1 MDQPSA
7 MDQPWMS
14 VVVPAYNE
22 EVAIGV
28 TVAALRDWLEASGQP
43 YEIVVVDNA
52 STDATRDVVRPLL
65 DGERIRL
72 LVNDVNRGKGYSVRR
87 GMLATTGRLRLL
99 CDADCAASLAS
110 LERMVEATPRAH
122 VVVGSRSA
130 VGAQVG
136 RPQPFRRRI
145 VGWPFIALTRLLM
158 LEPTRDVYCGFK
170 LWHGAAA
177 EAVFRRQSL
186 EGWTFDAEVLALAR
200 RLGFTVEEVGIAWA
214 DREGSRLSIR
224 EVLIPVVGEL
234 IAARRNVRRQVG
246 RRGAAKA
253 PPVAEEALAP
263 AAAGTAEAGERRLSA

>member
-1 MDQPSA
+1 MQ
-7 MDQPWMS
+7 QPWMS

-28 TVAALRDWLEASGQP
+28 TLAALRDWLEAAGQP

-65 DGERIRL
+65 DGDRIRL

-110 LERMVEATPRAH
+110 LERMVEAGRKAH

-136 RPQPFRRRI
+136 RAQPFRRRL

-170 LWHGAAA
+170 LWHGGAAD
-177 EAVFRRQSL
+177 AVFPRQSL

-200 RLGFTVEEVGIAWA
+200 RLGFTVEEVGIVWA

-224 EVLIPVVGEL
+224 EVLLPVVREL
-234 IAARRNVRRQVG
+234 VAARRNVRRQV
-246 RRGAAKA
+246 RRGGVVTA

-263 AAAGTAEAGERRLSA
+263 AGAAGTADAEERRLSA